1 MRDWGCNPDG
11 GGRECPCQQLN
22 PRPVMGSSFM
32 VEQGL
37 ISVWLEDHPGW
48 NRDQKWECIGKRS
61 KIFSGQRAS
70 SVLVCVLFV
79 NCLELFLLAAKEE
92 VEPILAPW
100 ERTVE

>member
-1 MRDWGCNPDG
+1 MLLVLAAEPPQGRRKAFRRRLSVRDWGCNPDG

-48 NRDQKWECIGKRS
+48 NREQKWECIGKRS
-61 KIFSGQRAS
+61 KIK
-70 SVLVCVLFV
+70 L
-79 NCLELFLLAAKEE
+79 
-92 VEPILAPW
+92 I
-100 ERTVE
+100 